1 MLKRKEKTQFES
13 PDRLNRIVEGTKI
26 IGDLISE
33 SNIRIDGEVIGNI
46 ITSSKVVIGENGF
59 LKGNLN
65 CQEADIEGKI
75 EGKLEIEGLL
85 ILREQA
91 KVNGD
96 INTVKLHIEE
106 GAFFLGAC
114 KMISNSMTTQNTS
127 NFLQEKEVDD
137 VIY

>member
-1 MLKRKEKTQFES
+1 MLKRKEKTQFEG

-33 SNIRIDGEVIGNI
+33 SNIRIDGEVLGNI
-46 ITSSKVVIGENGF
+46 TTSSKVVIGENGF

-96 INTVKLHIEE
+96 IHTVKLHIEE
-106 GAFFLGAC
+106 GAVFVGSC
-114 KMISNSMTTQNTS
+114 KMSGHSLNTKSSN
-127 NFLQEKEVDD
+127 EDD
-137 VIY
+137 LVY

>member
-46 ITSSKVVIGENGF
+46 STSSKVVIGENGF

-65 CQEADIEGKI
+65 CQDADLEGKI
-75 EGKLEIEGLL
+75 EGKLTIEGLL

-91 KVNGD
+91 KVYGD
-96 INTVKLHIEE
+96 IHTAKLHVEE

-114 KMISNSMTTQNTS
+114 KMMSGPNNTIDAPNSMV
-127 NFLQEKEVDD
+127 EKEMDD

>member
-114 KMISNSMTTQNTS
+114 KMISNSMTSQNTT
-127 NFLQEKEVDD
+127 NYLQEKEVDD